1 MAGTLSTEKVEDC
14 PKTVKTAT
22 RKLGK
27 FEQVL
32 SLPDEKAEKMHALNI
47 HALLVIALYDH
58 IKYHCK

>member
-47 HALLVIALYDH
+47 HALLVIAL
-58 IKYHCK
+58 